1 MAKHTQGEWGV
12 ATMDCGMSN
21 DEICTEVNGCVVSIA
36 EMLRGNFGMMEPDG
50 KGGSREYASYELTK
64 EEAAANARLIA
75 AAPNLLAALESLLLA
90 VRSNN
95 EDGSPK
101 TQDQIFS
108 EAGHEAIA
116 AISKAKAK

>member
-12 ATMDCGMSN
+12 ATMDFGASD
-21 DEICTEVNGCVVSIA
+21 DEIYTDVDGVPVGIAQIFGPCTYSEA
-36 EMLRGNFGMMEPDG
+36 TLDG
-50 KGGSREYASYELTK
+50 KDEPNYLVSK

-75 AAPNLLAALESLLLA
+75 AAPDLLAALESLLLA
-90 VRSNN
+90 VRSNY
-95 EDGSPK
+95 EDGTPK